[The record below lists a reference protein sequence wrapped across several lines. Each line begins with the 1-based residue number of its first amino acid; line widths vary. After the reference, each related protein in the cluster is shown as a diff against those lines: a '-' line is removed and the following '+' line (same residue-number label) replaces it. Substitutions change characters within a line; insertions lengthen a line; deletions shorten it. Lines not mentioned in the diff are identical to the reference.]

1 MTDLAK
7 LPVTVITGFLGSG
20 KTTLVSQLMQNPG
33 GKRLAVVV
41 NEFGDVGVDGDI
53 LKSCA
58 IPDCPA
64 ENIMELANGCICCTV
79 ADDFIPTIE
88 ALMALDPRPDHILIE
103 TSGLALP
110 KPLLKAF
117 DWPDIRSKITV
128 DGVIAL
134 ADAEAVAAGR
144 FAPDVAAVDA
154 QRAADESIDHE
165 TPLSEVFEDQ
175 ISCADIILLTKPDL
189 AGPEGVA
196 KAKEIIA
203 AEAPRPLPVVEVAE
217 GVVDPRVILGLEAAA
232 EDDMDARPSHHDGHD
247 DHEHDDFESIVVD
260 IPELAETVLPF
271 ALTVRIPCH
280 EQDRRPAF
288 IDGKGRTGNP
298 GPQARRR
305 FNRKGKI
312 GLVRCAVPAQQ
323 PEAPAFV
330 QMAGV
335 SGAVPDGRAFDAFG
349 FPVPVRIEITAIDR
363 RAGDQNLVVDEF
375 QRYLADRRADRQA
388 LSRCRSFPIRIAQG
402 FQMSMGNGLRLCRP
416 VDHRQTPVRVRIEKP
431 AGNIRIERPA
441 TCHHPLGGIR
451 QPGLKQALD
460 DHRRNQQPRGAGF
473 FRQPGNG
480 VRRHLVVAAQVPVR
494 HHRSAAMADAC
505 QDKGGKGDNIGL
517 NAFIRGNQR
526 CQRHVLRTHQAV

>member
-20 KTTLVSQLMQNPG
+20 KTTLISHLMQNPG

-41 NEFGDVGVDGDI
+41 NEFGDVGVDGEI
-53 LKSCA
+53 LKGCA

-88 ALMALDPRPDHILIE
+88 ALMALEPRPEHILIE

-134 ADAEAVAAGR
+134 ADAEAVASGR
-144 FAPDVAAVDA
+144 FAPDVEKVDA
-154 QRAADESIDHE
+154 QRLADDSLDHE

-175 ISCADIILLTKPDL
+175 ISCADIVLLTKPDL

-203 AEAPRPLPVVEVAE
+203 AEAPRPLPVIEVAE

-260 IPELAETVLPF
+260 IPELA
-271 ALTVRIPCH
+271 
-280 EQDRRPAF
+280 DPAE
-288 IDGKGRTGNP
+288 
-298 GPQARRR
+298 
-305 FNRKGKI
+305 
-312 GLVRCAVPAQQ
+312 LVA
-323 PEAPAFV
+323 
-330 QMAGV
+330 
-335 SGAVPDGRAFDAFG
+335 
-349 FPVPVRIEITAIDR
+349 RIEELANSQNILRVKGYASVAGKPMRLLVQAVGARVRHQFDR
-363 RAGDQNLVVDEF
+363 PWKPGEDRQGRLVVIAEHDDI
-375 QRYLADRRADRQA
+375 RPDAIRAV
-388 LSRCRSFPIRIAQG
+388 LG
-402 FQMSMGNGLRLCRP
+402 
-416 VDHRQTPVRVRIEKP
+416 V
-431 AGNIRIERPA
+431 A
-441 TCHHPLGGIR
+441 TE
-451 QPGLKQALD
+451 
-460 DHRRNQQPRGAGF
+460 
-473 FRQPGNG
+473 
-480 VRRHLVVAAQVPVR
+480 AAE
-494 HHRSAAMADAC
+494 
-505 QDKGGKGDNIGL
+505 
-517 NAFIRGNQR
+517 
-526 CQRHVLRTHQAV
+526 